1 MLLERQ
7 NVTLSLPKN
16 LLQKAKIVAIE
27 YETSLSGL
35 MVKLLAEI
43 VGQRDQYA
51 IAKRKHL
58 KMLEKGID
66 MGTKG
71 TINWTRESLYER

>member
-16 LLQKAKIVAIE
+16 LLQKAKILAIE

-35 MVKLLAEI
+35 MVKLLTDI

-58 KMLEKGID
+58 KMLDDGID

-71 TINWTRESLYER
+71 TVSWARESLYER